1 MKQDYDA
8 EVRSEIRF
16 RVIMLI
22 ALITFIVMGII
33 GICAWPPGT
42 FAHWFAIGLVTICPF
57 ILGYTIGKMAG
68 MTYIVNLFGLDVND
82 RIQELEEQWEE
93 FDDDEI

>member
-22 ALITFIVMGII
+22 ALIAFIVMGII
-33 GICAWPPGT
+33 GICTWPPGT

-57 ILGYTIGKMAG
+57 ILGYGIGKVAG
-68 MTYIVNLFGLDVND
+68 MTYIVKLFDIDVNNK
-82 RIQELEEQWEE
+82 IQELEEQMEE